1 MNKMKIRYLLFLLLL
16 FGCAEPKP
24 KYILDLTPV
33 DSTPNY
39 VIDGVELRKKTRND
53 YLSGSKPR
61 RLTKA
66 IDGVKCLRCYYEAIY
81 IAVYRHYLE
90 IPEIRESYPV
100 GFLAKYVVAEFSE
113 DEIKA
118 IIEANKSFIAGK
130 IPFSEVENLEY
141 ALENKYRKMIQLD
154 MSSEY
159 NRSITVKEDGK
170 GGYIINYPG
179 KEKGEAISK
188 PYNISRI
195 IRENYENKIEEGFLY

>member
-1 MNKMKIRYLLFLLLL
+1 MKKVLFILLFILA
-16 FGCAEPKP
+16 GCAEPKP
-24 KYILDLTPV
+24 KYILELTPV
-33 DSTPNY
+33 DASPNY
-39 VIDGVELRKKTRND
+39 VIDGVELHKKTRND
-53 YLSGSKPR
+53 YLSESKPR

-81 IAVYRHYLE
+81 TTVYRHYLE

-130 IPFSEVENLEY
+130 IPLSEVENLVY

-159 NRSITVKEDGK
+159 NRSITVKEDGDDN
-170 GGYIINYPG
+170 YIINYPG

-188 PYNISRI
+188 PYNIRRI
-195 IRENYENKIEEGFLY
+195 IRENYKKEIDEGFLY

>member
-1 MNKMKIRYLLFLLLL
+1 MKIRYLLFLLLL

-33 DSTPNY
+33 DSTPKY
-39 VIDGVELRKKTRND
+39 DVIDGVELRKKTRNN
-53 YLSGSKPR
+53 YLAETRPR

-66 IDGVKCLRCYYEAIY
+66 IDGVECLSCFYEKIY
-81 IAVYRHYLE
+81 TIVYKHYLE

-100 GFLAKYVVAEFSE
+100 GFLARYVVAEFSE

-118 IIEANKSFIAGK
+118 IVEINKSFIAGD
-130 IPFSEVENLEY
+130 IPFSEVENLIY
-141 ALENKYRKMIQLD
+141 ALENKYRKMIQVD
-154 MSSEY
+154 MSYEY
-159 NRSITVKEDGK
+159 NRNITVKEDGN

-188 PYNISRI
+188 PYNIRRI
-195 IRENYENKIEEGFLY
+195 IKENYKKEIEEGFLY